1 MAANTRLEIIGS
13 AVGGIAH
20 DLNNQLTLILNYLE
34 LLDVEGA
41 RDAAARCCAL
51 TRALLVYR
59 CGKMPALL
67 PMDPVPF
74 LHNFVADLELPP
86 HVQLLV
92 SSPEVLPAIDT
103 DPLALHHV
111 LTNLISNAC
120 AAMNDAGVLR
130 IVCRAGTISVE
141 DTGPGIPAR
150 NLPNVFEPF
159 FTTKGT
165 GGMGL
170 GLAVVREI
178 MQQRGGA
185 VSVHSEPGKGARF
198 DLQFRICTSD

>member
-20 DLNNQLTLILNYLE
+20 DLNNQLTLILNYLAFSD
-34 LLDVEGA
+34 LEGA

-51 TRALLVYR
+51 TGALLVYR

-74 LHNFVADLELPP
+74 LRNFVADLELPP

-141 DTGPGIPAR
+141 DTGPGISAR